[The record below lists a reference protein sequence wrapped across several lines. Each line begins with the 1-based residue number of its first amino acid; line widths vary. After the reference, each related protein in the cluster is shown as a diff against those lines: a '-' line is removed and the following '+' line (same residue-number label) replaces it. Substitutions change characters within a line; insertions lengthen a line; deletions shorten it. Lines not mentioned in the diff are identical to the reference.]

1 MRKEKAKNHF
11 LGKNECVRLNC
22 GQSVIK
28 AYYDKFEAL
37 PDEVA
42 LFAAFGAGR
51 APQGECGAYYA
62 ARHLLSKK
70 HTHKIGQSAQDF
82 INFAGSMKCKDIRK
96 LRKVTCL
103 ECVEKAVDLLEGE
116 NDD

>member
-11 LGKNECVRLNC
+11 LGRNGCAKLNC

-28 AYYDKFEAL
+28 ACYDKFEAP
-37 PDEVA
+37 PDAVVQ
-42 LFAAFGAGR
+42 FAAFGAGK

-70 HTHKIGQSAQDF
+70 HAHKLGQFALDF
-82 INFAGSMKCKDIRK
+82 INSAGALKCKDIRK
-96 LRKVTCL
+96 LRKATCL
-103 ECVEKAVDLLEGE
+103 ECVEKAVDLLEGGE
-116 NDD
+116 